1 VGEAEPRRLTSIL
14 REEGSGALRGTLNR
28 KVSWA
33 DIETGVA
40 LHELQ
45 EYEPSVAV
53 SDGTDSSEDPWRD
66 NRCCSVM

>member
-1 VGEAEPRRLTSIL
+1 MGEAEPRRLTSIL
-14 REEGSGALRGTLNR
+14 REGSGALPGTLNR

-33 DIETGVA
+33 DIEAGGA
-40 LHELQ
+40 LHEVQ

-66 NRCCSVM
+66 NRCCCVM